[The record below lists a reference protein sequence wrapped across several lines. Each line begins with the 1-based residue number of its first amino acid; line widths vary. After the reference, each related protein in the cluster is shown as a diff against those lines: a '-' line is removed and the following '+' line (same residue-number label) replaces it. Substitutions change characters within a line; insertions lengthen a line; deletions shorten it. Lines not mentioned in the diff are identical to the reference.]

1 MVGLGV
7 DQLGL
12 AHAKSFD
19 CLGRLVL
26 GTSSAS
32 LYGLDPANAATR
44 RRPPGSVEN
53 NDFMIVDLHSRP
65 GQLLP

>member
-12 AHAKSFD
+12 AHAKSFN
-19 CLGRLVL
+19 CLGRLV
-26 GTSSAS
+26 SAS

-53 NDFMIVDLHSRP
+53 NDFMAVDLH
-65 GQLLP
+65 